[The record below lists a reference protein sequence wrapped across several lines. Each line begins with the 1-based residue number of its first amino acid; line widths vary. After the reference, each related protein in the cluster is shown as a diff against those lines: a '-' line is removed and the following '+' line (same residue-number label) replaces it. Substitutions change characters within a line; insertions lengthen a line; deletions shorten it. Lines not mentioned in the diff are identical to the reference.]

1 VNFRQLRTFVL
12 IADAGG
18 LARAADRLH
27 LSQPAASRQIQAL
40 EAEFGVPLFDRI
52 GRRIQLTSEGEDLL
66 RRCRRLLQDAD
77 SIGERA
83 RALKGGQTGI
93 LRVGAT
99 PQVIEGT
106 LAPFLT
112 EHRKRHPGVE
122 VHLVEAGGASLST
135 RLDRGDV
142 HVALI
147 ALDRRH
153 ARFENRPLYW
163 AWGLAILPERHAL
176 ARQRTLELAQLAD
189 ERLMLLDRTFIS
201 REWFDTGCT
210 IAHIHPRVLM
220 ESGAP
225 QTIVALAATGYGI
238 AIVPS
243 TVRFSREGVRAV
255 PLVQRGAPFG
265 RWLTAAWDPQRS
277 LALYAKNFID
287 ELVIHCRRDHPG
299 REFAKRAPIPRPV
312 QSANS

>member
-1 VNFRQLRTFVL
+1 MNLRQLRTFVL

-40 EAEFGVPLFDRI
+40 EAELGVPLFDRI

-112 EHRKRHPGVE
+112 EYRKRYPGVE
-122 VHLVEAGGASLST
+122 VHLVEAGGVSLSD

-142 HVALI
+142 HLALI
-147 ALDRRH
+147 ALDQRH

-163 AWGLAILPERHAL
+163 VWGLAVMPKRHRL
-176 ARQRTLELAQLAD
+176 ARQRTLDFAQLAD
-189 ERLMLLDRTFIS
+189 ELLMLLDRTFIS
-201 REWFDTGCT
+201 REWFDTACA

-220 ESGAP
+220 ESGTP
-225 QTIVALAATGYGI
+225 HTIVALAATGYGI

-243 TVRFSREGVRAV
+243 TVRFSREGVCAV
-255 PLVQRGAPFG
+255 PLVQRGTPFG

-277 LALYAKNFID
+277 LAPYAKRFID
-287 ELVIHCRRDHPG
+287 ELLIHCRPNYPG
-299 REFAKRAPIPRPV
+299 REFARRAPFPPPV
-312 QSANS
+312 QRVNT

>member
-1 VNFRQLRTFVL
+1 VKFRQLRTFVL
-12 IADAGG
+12 IAEAGG

-77 SIGERA
+77 SIAERA

-112 EHRKRHPGVE
+112 GHRKRYPGVE
-122 VHLVEAGGASLST
+122 VHLVEAGGVSLAT

-142 HVALI
+142 HLALI
-147 ALDRRH
+147 ALDPRH

-163 AWGLAILPERHAL
+163 VWGLAILPERHRL

-201 REWFDTGCT
+201 REWFDNGCA
-210 IAHIHPRVLM
+210 IAHIHPHVLL
-220 ESGAP
+220 ESGTP

-255 PLVQRGAPFG
+255 PIVQRGEPFG
-265 RWLTAAWDPQRS
+265 RWLTVAWDPERS
-277 LALYAKNFID
+277 LAPYASKFID
-287 ELVIHCRRDHPG
+287 ELVIHCRGNYPG
-299 REFAKRAPIPRPV
+299 REFAKRTPIPRPV
-312 QSANS
+312 LAAGG